1 MNNNT
6 GELVNNILLKL
17 SAQNILKQE
26 DLVNAK
32 MIITLCIE
40 NYPKESEHKYEVSTD
55 VDKNQ
60 FYLEQFILNMKLRA
74 CTDGSIKCYIYELNA
89 FISFID
95 KSVETIT
102 YQDINR
108 YLIYGKIQRKWK
120 DRTYNMK
127 LIIIRTFFSFLYEED
142 YIKDNPGKKLHEAKV
157 EHKIGTTINA
167 YQREEIK
174 CSCKN
179 EREQALC
186 EFLYSTGARVS
197 EVCAL
202 NISDI
207 DFQNQS
213 AIVYGKG
220 RREREIYFNAP
231 AKLHLENYL
240 KSRNDNNSALFVT
253 ERKPCNRMSSSS
265 VRAILKK
272 IKSRNKDTENIELT
286 PHVFRRT
293 VGTDMINKG
302 APLEIVAEKLGHAK
316 LDTTRQCY
324 ASISR
329 DTVHTAHN
337 RFVG

>member
-142 YIKDNPGKKLHEAKV
+142 FIKDNPGKKLHEAKV
-157 EHKIGTTINA
+157 EHRIGTTINA

-197 EVCAL
+197 EICSL

-207 DFQNQS
+207 DFQNMS

-220 RREREIYFNAP
+220 RKEREIYFNAP
-231 AKLHLENYL
+231 TKLHLEKYL
-240 KSRNDNNSALFVT
+240 QSRDDNNVALFVT
-253 ERKPCNRMSSSS
+253 NRKPHNRISPST
-265 VRAILKK
+265 VRAILKQ
-272 IKSRNKDTENIELT
+272 IKSRNKDTENIKLT

-302 APLEIVAEKLGHAK
+302 APLEIVAEKLGHSK

-329 DTVHTAHN
+329 VTVHNAHN
-337 RFVG
+337 RYIG

>member
-6 GELVNNILLKL
+6 DELVNDILLKL

-26 DLVNAK
+26 SLMDAK

-40 NYPKESEHKYEVSTD
+40 NHQRESEHNCEVSID
-55 VDKNQ
+55 VDKNR

-74 CTDGSIKCYIYELNA
+74 CTDGSIKCYAYELKA

-108 YLIYGKIQRKWK
+108 YLIYGKIRRKWK

-157 EHKIGTTINA
+157 EHKIGATINA

-179 EREQALC
+179 EREQAIC
-186 EFLYSTGARVS
+186 EFLYSTGARIS

-202 NISDI
+202 NVSDI

-231 AKLHLENYL
+231 AKLHLEKYL
-240 KSRNDNNSALFVT
+240 ESRNDNNAALFVSG
-253 ERKPCNRMSSSS
+253 RKPFNRISSSA
-265 VRAILKK
+265 VRAILKQ
-272 IKSRNKDTENIELT
+272 IKSRNKDIENIKLT

-302 APLEIVAEKLGHAK
+302 APLEIVAEKLGHTK

-329 DTVHTAHN
+329 ITVHNAHN
-337 RFVG
+337 KYIG